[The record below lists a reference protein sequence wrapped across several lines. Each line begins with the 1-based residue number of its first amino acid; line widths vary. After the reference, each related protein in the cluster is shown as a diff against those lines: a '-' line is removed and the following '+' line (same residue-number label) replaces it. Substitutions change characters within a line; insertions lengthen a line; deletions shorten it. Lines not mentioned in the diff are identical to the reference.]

1 MRRFACLSV
10 AICLGTAVVS
20 VSPLAAQATIATCTA
35 TRGFHCTP
43 GQGCLED
50 ATYITTYRVDVDQKT
65 VEELTVQHTKRDPGP
80 RPGSTTYAIV
90 QSSPSIPPPLPRE
103 RSIIAV
109 GTLGLAA
116 VETILI
122 GETSYLSSSVSSMGS
137 RIFSMM
143 GTCKG
148 F

>member
-1 MRRFACLSV
+1 MRTTCLIAAISV
-10 AICLGTAVVS
+10 GALVFS
-20 VSPLAAQATIATCTA
+20 VQSYAAEAKIVTCTA
-35 TRGFHCTP
+35 TKGFHCTP

-50 ATYITTYRVDVDQKT
+50 ATYISTYKVDLDQMT

-80 RPGSTTYAIV
+80 RPGSTNYRIV
-90 QSSPSIPPPLPRE
+90 RSSPFTAGSGQS
-103 RSIIAV
+103 SIIAV
-109 GTLGLAA
+109 GTPGLAA
-116 VETILI
+116 VETILV
-122 GETSYLSSSVSSMGS
+122 GETSYLSSSVSSAGT